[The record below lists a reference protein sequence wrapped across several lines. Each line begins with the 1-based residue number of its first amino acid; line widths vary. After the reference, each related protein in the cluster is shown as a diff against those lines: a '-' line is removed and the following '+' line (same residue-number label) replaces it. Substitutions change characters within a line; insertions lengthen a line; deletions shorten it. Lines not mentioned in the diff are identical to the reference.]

1 MSSGAFGAIGNILS
15 GAGAV
20 TGNPLLSIAG
30 SGIGLASSLRGGGGR
45 GASGAVRFRT
55 PSLRVKN
62 TSSPGRPGVG
72 DFERNPL
79 AELHGGISPQLLIS
93 EQNRFRE
100 GFGRLAGDFRSLRG
114 ELGPLRARAAALPA
128 GFRDIRSESQR
139 FRRGLEGL
147 AQAASGI
154 RADVRPGFGR
164 LTESAVQT
172 IRNRRDEAVGNL
184 RDSLARRR
192 VLGSSFAEDA
202 QARLEAE
209 FAGLEEQT
217 RAQAII
223 EEIGLTRDILT
234 TEAGINQAA
243 AQLLQ
248 LDAATLAA
256 EGEAIALELGIN
268 EQDARLVRDELIALQ
283 TDAEF
288 FQSILQRERDELALT
303 ANIVS
308 GIDAIQSRN
317 NQFSAALALGEA
329 ASAGSAAA
337 DLGRAIGGF
346 FTPTSGPSVTAGPA
360 LQLAGF

>member
-1 MSSGAFGAIGNILS
+1 MSSGAFGALGGILK
-15 GAGAV
+15 GAGALS
-20 TGNPLLSIAG
+20 GNPLLSLAG
-30 SGIGLASSLRGGGGR
+30 SGIGLASSFGGSGGR

-100 GFGRLAGDFRSLRG
+100 GFRGLAGDFRSLRSR
-114 ELGPLRARAAALPA
+114 LDPLRGRAQALVP
-128 GFRDIRSESQR
+128 GFRDIRGRSGTLQ
-139 FRRGLEGL
+139 EGMRDL
-147 AQAASGI
+147 ISGSA
-154 RADVRPGFGR
+154 RLREEVRPGFGR
-164 LTESAVQT
+164 LTDAAVKT

-184 RDSLARRR
+184 RESLARRR

-202 QARLEAE
+202 QARVEAE
-209 FAGLEEQT
+209 FADLEERT

-223 EEIGLTRDILT
+223 EEIGLSRDLMA
-234 TEAGINQAA
+234 TEAGLNQVA

-256 EGEAIALELGIN
+256 EGEAIAMELGLN
-268 EQDARLVRDELIALQ
+268 QQDAQLVRDELVALQ

-288 FQSILQRERDELALT
+288 FQSVLQRERDELALT

-308 GIDAIQSRN
+308 GIDAVQSRN
-317 NQFSAALALGEA
+317 SQFSAALALQQ
-329 ASAGSAAA
+329 ASAIGGAAA
-337 DLGRAIGGF
+337 DFGASLGRLFSPGV
-346 FTPTSGPSVTAGPA
+346 TSGPA
-360 LQLAGF
+360 LQLAGFGP